1 MSHASTR
8 GEVKA
13 RRSKSTDEMWS
24 RIDPHMHRRFEE
36 AEERTG
42 REI

>member
-1 MSHASTR
+1 MSRASTR
-8 GEVKA
+8 GEVKT
-13 RRSKSTDEMWS
+13 RRSKATDEMWS

-36 AEERTG
+36 AEDRTG